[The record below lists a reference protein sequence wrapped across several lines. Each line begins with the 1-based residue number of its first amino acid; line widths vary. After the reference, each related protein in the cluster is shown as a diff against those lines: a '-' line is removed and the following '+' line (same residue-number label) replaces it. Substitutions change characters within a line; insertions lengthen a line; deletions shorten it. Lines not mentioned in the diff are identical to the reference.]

1 LASPPKTIRVT
12 PDEDRCLRKARQ
24 VLDLPLSQLV
34 QAAVTEAAHK
44 LGFFADVPELAT
56 KPKKPWP
63 DVPSR
68 REESATKRIS
78 ISIDPL
84 TTDLLERASSHLAV
98 GESLFILGATFR
110 FLANLRAAH
119 PEDRH
124 LRSLIVP
131 QKYGSAD

>member
-12 PDEDRCLRKARQ
+12 PEEDRCLRKARQ

-56 KPKKPWP
+56 KPKRPWP
-63 DVPSR
+63 DIPSR

-78 ISIDPL
+78 ISLDPI
-84 TTDLLERASSHLAV
+84 TTDLLERATAHVEV

-110 FLANLRAAH
+110 FVVNLKGAH
-119 PEDRH
+119 PDNRK
-124 LRSLIVP
+124 LQSLIVP
-131 QKYGSAD
+131 QKYESTE